1 MLLEGDEPV
10 EDADKRQGDE
20 DDVSEGH
27 GDGPKKNPPCEGGLC
42 CFGFQ
47 IRLWI

>member
-10 EDADKRQGDE
+10 EDAEKRQGDE

-27 GDGPKKNPPCEGGLC
+27 VGHRKPALRGGLGADK
-42 CFGFQ
+42 F
-47 IRLWI
+47 LP